1 MLDHTVIYVIHVVLD
16 VLAKVVFGYCI
27 VRFQFLLDKMDLKLE
42 ELRVTL
48 ADMID
53 DYQVYCLLELN
64 DYQVGALLALCFRPY
79 P

>member
-1 MLDHTVIYVIHVVLD
+1 VLDHTVIYVIHVVLD

-53 DYQVYCLLELN
+53 DYQV
-64 DYQVGALLALCFRPY
+64 GALLALCFRPY